1 MKVLFVYSNSLGLPY
16 YHFGIGI
23 LSSVV
28 KKENHKVKLLD
39 LTFNSSIKRSM
50 QVLKSFNP
58 DVIGFSSNSSE
69 FENVKNLAKIFKR
82 KSNAFI
88 ICGGIHP
95 TTSPEEVISNS
106 CFDAICIGESEL
118 AFAELLRKKEK
129 KEDFYNTKNF
139 WFRKGKKIIK
149 NELRPLIKN
158 LNKLPFF
165 DREVFDYKK
174 YLFIRDGEADFKLSR
189 GCYFKCSFCS
199 NEYLQRLY
207 KKFKQ
212 PFVRFRSVE
221 WIIEEINLVK
231 KKYKLK
237 HIIFNDE
244 LFNFNKRYLRKFC
257 ELYKKKI
264 NLPFECDIRADLCDE
279 EMFKLLR
286 EAGCTDVNIGV
297 ESGNSKIRK
306 KILNKTVTE
315 KQILNA
321 FKLAKKYHI
330 QTTSLNMIG
339 LPFETRENI
348 KDTINLNK
356 KISSDRMQVARF
368 NAFKGTK
375 LYKLCQD
382 NEMINE
388 KTKIHSKYL
397 DTNVKHNYLSEKELK
412 SIRRKFSYYCY
423 KDKSLILAIALL
435 IKEYLMQ
442 IYLKYNHF
450 IPKILIR
457 LMYKSWHKKIFKFY

>member
-1 MKVLFVYSNSLGLPY
+1 
-16 YHFGIGI
+16 
-23 LSSVV
+23 
-28 KKENHKVKLLD
+28 
-39 LTFNSSIKRSM
+39 
-50 QVLKSFNP
+50 
-58 DVIGFSSNSSE
+58 
-69 FENVKNLAKIFKR
+69 
-82 KSNAFI
+82 
-88 ICGGIHP
+88 
-95 TTSPEEVISNS
+95 
-106 CFDAICIGESEL
+106 
-118 AFAELLRKKEK
+118 
-129 KEDFYNTKNF
+129 
-139 WFRKGKKIIK
+139 
-149 NELRPLIKN
+149 
-158 LNKLPFF
+158 
-165 DREVFDYKK
+165 
-174 YLFIRDGEADFKLSR
+174 
-189 GCYFKCSFCS
+189 
-199 NEYLQRLY
+199 
-207 KKFKQ
+207 
-212 PFVRFRSVE
+212 
-221 WIIEEINLVK
+221 
-231 KKYKLK
+231 
-237 HIIFNDE
+237 
-244 LFNFNKRYLRKFC
+244 
-257 ELYKKKI
+257 
-264 NLPFECDIRADLCDE
+264 
-279 EMFKLLR
+279 MFKLLR